1 MLSGSANINDRSML
15 GSRDSELAVLVED
28 EERVP
33 SVMNGEEYQAGPLA
47 LALRKACFG
56 CVCVCVCRT
65 KSAGFVKKV
74 FLFLRIDLCVPR
86 RTM

>member
-1 MLSGSANINDRSML
+1 ML

-47 LALRKACFG
+47 LALRKQCFR
-56 CVCVCVCRT
+56 CVCSTCVQCSYRDV
-65 KSAGFVKKV
+65 FRVVKLSESKESQPPPKTNRV
-74 FLFLRIDLCVPR
+74 K
-86 RTM
+86 

>member
-1 MLSGSANINDRSML
+1 ML

-47 LALRKACFG
+47 LALRKKCFR
-56 CVCVCVCRT
+56 CVYSTCVQGSYRDVFRV
-65 KSAGFVKKV
+65 VKLSESKESQPPPKQTV
-74 FLFLRIDLCVPR
+74 LNKH
-86 RTM
+86 T